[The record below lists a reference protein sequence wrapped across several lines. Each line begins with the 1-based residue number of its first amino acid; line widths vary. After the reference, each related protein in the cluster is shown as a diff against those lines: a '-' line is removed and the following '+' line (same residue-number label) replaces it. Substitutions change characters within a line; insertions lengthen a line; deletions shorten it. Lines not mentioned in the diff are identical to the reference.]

1 MIVGVGV
8 RVGVAV
14 IVGVLVRVGVRV
26 DFGVCVAM
34 GTGVLV
40 EVGTDEGVLV
50 AVAGGSMSYRLSD
63 SLERRPLH
71 PARTSEIATSRK
83 ETNLLKRIDKNSKI
97 PLV

>member
-1 MIVGVGV
+1 MVGVGVIVGVRVAVGV
-8 RVGVAV
+8 RVGV
-14 IVGVLVRVGVRV
+14 
-26 DFGVCVAM
+26 GVCVAV
-34 GTGVLV
+34 GNGVCV
-40 EVGTDEGVLV
+40 EVGIGEGVLV

-83 ETNLLKRIDKNSKI
+83 ETNLLKRIDKNGKI